1 MEVVLGPGV
10 GVRINAGPGT
20 LAARNSRDEGML
32 AMAEADGEVA
42 VRDPN
47 KVISEIES
55 TRENLA
61 RTIDALTERVNP
73 GNVARRSLERV
84 REQVARPEVQLAGG
98 AVILVTAA
106 VVAYSLW
113 RRRR

>member
-1 MEVVLGPGV
+1 
-10 GVRINAGPGT
+10 
-20 LAARNSRDEGML
+20 ML

-47 KVISEIES
+47 QVISEIES

-61 RTIDALTERVNP
+61 RTIDALTERVSP

-84 REQVARPEVQLAGG
+84 RERVARPEVQLVGG

-106 VVAYSLW
+106 AVAYSLW